1 MDLCISV
8 HQILSLVQ
16 PDNGSSCGTLR
27 NIFGIL
33 TIHHLI
39 LYIYIQ
45 WKVNYP
51 NVNHPRCRLYEL
63 LTRPDRSLDAYD
75 P

>member
-39 LYIYIQ
+39 LYIYTVEGQLSECQSSETLII
-45 WKVNYP
+45 
-51 NVNHPRCRLYEL
+51 
-63 LTRPDRSLDAYD
+63 
-75 P
+75 